1 MQNEKYELPDG
12 SYSVSE
18 IQDNFQYV
26 IKKLQK
32 VTDNL
37 PVRRYVNQIEN
48 RITFRIKTGSYLKLL
63 MTETI
68 KLLGSTKSK
77 ITTNENGENI
87 PRLEINEVVVS
98 KRLPQ
103 NSLEILESGTEK
115 QDLRGKYLKKY
126 IYLQKTKIENY

>member
-1 MQNEKYELPDG
+1 
-12 SYSVSE
+12 
-18 IQDNFQYV
+18 
-26 IKKLQK
+26 
-32 VTDNL
+32 
-37 PVRRYVNQIEN
+37 
-48 RITFRIKTGSYLKLL
+48 